1 VGVIAGPVVVVGV
14 VFLLNVTAGATAAVF
29 ALGVGAA
36 SAMFVK
42 NRSDRHNAA
51 IDRGEIAVAGDPH
64 LRAAS
69 IEDVPDPVLAALG
82 GRGLLADQVDEV
94 TRFDGGW
101 VLRRRNRR
109 HISVVAGDDGGWAQ
123 YDPRVVTDEWAAME
137 YSAGRGLE
145 PDRLFD

>member
-14 VFLLNVTAGATAAVF
+14 VLLLNVTAGATAAVF
-29 ALGVGAA
+29 AVGVGAA
-36 SAMFVK
+36 SVMFVK
-42 NRSDRHNAA
+42 NRSDRRNAA
-51 IDRGEIAVAGDPH
+51 IDRGEIAFAGDPH

-69 IEDVPDPVLAALG
+69 VEEVPSPVLAALA
-82 GRGLLADQVDEV
+82 GRGLLSDQVGQV

-101 VLRRRNRR
+101 VLRRRNPR

-123 YDPRVVTDEWAAME
+123 YDPRVVSDQWAAME
-137 YSAGRGLE
+137 YNAGRGLE